1 MIIKSKVN
9 YWKNQFSKQ
18 KSSKEFWS
26 IVKKFE
32 GKKKSFFIGPL
43 ENNMGEVEISDK
55 SKANIMNGYFTNIG
69 SNLKPEADTFFD
81 KKKRYKI
88 SCYTVTSQEHT
99 FGLKLRPLGLP
110 CFISFGCLIDPLY
123 RLQPVLLKQPIRTI
137 EVKSVIV
144 TVTNFAALNHRR
156 PMLIH
161 YVVAFPVCQHA
172 VLDKIPEKIEI
183 HRQRLI
189 SLVSWGNYEIFVMTS
204 YIIYRQCSS

>member
-1 MIIKSKVN
+1 MTSLDGFCCCCCLSLILFEDYDAEGTQVVILILRSHSARKVN
-9 YWKNQFSKQ
+9 LSMW
-18 KSSKEFWS
+18 
-26 IVKKFE
+26 
-32 GKKKSFFIGPL
+32 
-43 ENNMGEVEISDK
+43 
-55 SKANIMNGYFTNIG
+55 FTNLG
-69 SNLKPEADTFFD
+69 SNLKPEAETFFD
-81 KKKRYKI
+81 KIKRYKN

-110 CFISFGCLIDPLY
+110 RFISFGCLIDPLY

-137 EVKSVIV
+137 EVKSVVV
-144 TVTNFAALNHRR
+144 TVTNFAALNNRR

-172 VLDKIPEKIEI
+172 VLDEIPEKIEI
-183 HRQRLI
+183 HSQRLI